1 MTKNS
6 NNVEKILPSS
16 GDLSERDKLIKLAS
30 ETAEEEKYLELGTV
44 YDEYKDAQRKGYK
57 GTFDDYLGQR
67 SVSPVRRIELK
78 EGSKG
83 DSSFSPLADD
93 YEDDIEVIYLDGVKE
108 DFGSYVKRMGGVVY
122 GAE

>member
-1 MTKNS
+1 MA
-6 NNVEKILPSS
+6 LPS
-16 GDLSERDKLIKLAS
+16 DLLSIIENSEDIKHF
-30 ETAEEEKYLELGTV
+30 KELNWT
-44 YDEYKDAQRKGYK
+44 

-83 DSSFSPLADD
+83 ESSFSQLADD